1 MTLAALP
8 LRVKDGCGRQADGT
22 AGVPSAPENSR
33 CVPHLRF
40 VPVAAIEDEG
50 TILYSIVTCFLPDA
64 PKSIL
69 VEEDTR
75 GSEML
80 PEPIA
85 YCFYHYRRLFFHTWI
100 VTTFT
105 IIMAAAPLQAS
116 VTPKASACGYLA
128 GLIDKAPPG
137 PLFLPSYPTVE
148 SGPLHGAA
156 YLYDNA
162 VAAIALVGCGEQD
175 KAYRI
180 GAAILWAIDND
191 RTWHDGRLRNAYA
204 AGVVANGPVK
214 LPGWWDDTHTA
225 SKTA

>member
-1 MTLAALP
+1 MAATVSGADQVSCRVWVRMRNTLCEQMFSASP
-8 LRVKDGCGRQADGT
+8 PNSDIPRCGWHFA
-22 AGVPSAPENSR
+22 
-33 CVPHLRF
+33 F

-105 IIMAAAPLQAS
+105 IIMAAAPLRAS
-116 VTPKASACGYLA
+116 VTPKASA
-128 GLIDKAPPG
+128 
-137 PLFLPSYPTVE
+137 
-148 SGPLHGAA
+148 
-156 YLYDNA
+156 
-162 VAAIALVGCGEQD
+162 
-175 KAYRI
+175 
-180 GAAILWAIDND
+180 
-191 RTWHDGRLRNAYA
+191 
-204 AGVVANGPVK
+204 
-214 LPGWWDDTHTA
+214 
-225 SKTA
+225 

>member
-1 MTLAALP
+1 MSLVDQTEKNTPRAMSSGLP
-8 LRVKDGCGRQADGT
+8 RSTDIIRPIRHV
-22 AGVPSAPENSR
+22 SN
-33 CVPHLRF
+33 

-50 TILYSIVTCFLPDA
+50 TILYSIVTCFLPNA

-80 PEPIA
+80 AEPIA
-85 YCFYHYRRLFFHTWI
+85 YCFYHYRRLFFHSWI

-148 SGPLHGAA
+148 SG
-156 YLYDNA
+156 
-162 VAAIALVGCGEQD
+162 
-175 KAYRI
+175 
-180 GAAILWAIDND
+180 
-191 RTWHDGRLRNAYA
+191 
-204 AGVVANGPVK
+204 
-214 LPGWWDDTHTA
+214 
-225 SKTA
+225 